1 MRVPVL
7 MPIIL
12 DGGGINDLSH
22 VTAGRTFKGHSTN
35 NYPLLEARQSQ
46 RIVSLF
52 SPPVEASRRWKIR
65 QRFQWLLKSAH
76 ILTTA

>member
-7 MPIIL
+7 MPVIL

-35 NYPLLEARQSQ
+35 NYPLLEARQS
-46 RIVSLF
+46 
-52 SPPVEASRRWKIR
+52 
-65 QRFQWLLKSAH
+65 
-76 ILTTA
+76 